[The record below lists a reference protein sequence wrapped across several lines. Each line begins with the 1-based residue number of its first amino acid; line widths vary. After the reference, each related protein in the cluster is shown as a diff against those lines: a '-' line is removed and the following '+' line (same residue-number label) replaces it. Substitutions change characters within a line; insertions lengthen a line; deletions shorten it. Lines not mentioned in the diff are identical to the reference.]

1 MSTSSQPKPPAG
13 IRSVDH
19 PDLRPEFLNQVEET
33 TMTARFSARRRDVIT
48 LLGGAAALLV
58 PGVAC
63 AQRPEAVGSVTEVEG
78 EAFAEARAE
87 RRTLQRASACF
98 INDVVATSRN
108 SRLTLR
114 LGRDT
119 TLRLGQEA
127 RLTIDRYLVDAG
139 GEITLQS
146 GPILYDR
153 PAHATPSRLSIQS
166 PFALISVRG
175 TRFFAGPS
183 AGTFGVFVE
192 RGSVV
197 VSAAGSRVLLR
208 PGQGTNVAYPGAAP
222 TPAAPW
228 GAERIRSAM
237 ARV

>member
-1 MSTSSQPKPPAG
+1 
-13 IRSVDH
+13 
-19 PDLRPEFLNQVEET
+19 
-33 TMTARFSARRRDVIT
+33 MTARFLARRRDVIT
-48 LLGGAAALLV
+48 FLGGAAALLV
-58 PGVAC
+58 PGAGH
-63 AQRPEAVGSVTEVEG
+63 AQKPEPVGSVTEIEG

-153 PAHATPSRLSIQS
+153 PAHSTPSRMSIQS

-192 RGSVV
+192 RGSVL
-197 VSAAGSRVLLR
+197 VSAAGSRVTLGS
-208 PGQGTNVAYPGAAP
+208 GQGTNVSHPGAAP

-228 GAERIRSAM
+228 GAERIRAAM

>member
-1 MSTSSQPKPPAG
+1 
-13 IRSVDH
+13 
-19 PDLRPEFLNQVEET
+19 
-33 TMTARFSARRRDVIT
+33 MTARFLARRRDFIT
-48 LLGGAAALLV
+48 LIGGAAALLV
-58 PGVAC
+58 PGA
-63 AQRPEAVGSVTEVEG
+63 AQAQKPQQVGSVSDIEG

-87 RRTLQRASACF
+87 RRALYQASPCF

-153 PAHATPSRLSIQS
+153 PSHATPSRLSIQS